1 MKIIAIA
8 SVGGHWVELQRLMPA
23 FLGMEVV
30 FISTRASLASTVE
43 GQRFYT
49 IPDANRWNKFKL
61 IVVLFKVF
69 KIIYKEKPD
78 AIISTGAAPGLMGLA
93 VGKLIGSK
101 TIWVDTIAS
110 ATKLSLSGRIARK
123 FAGRIYTQ
131 WPNLAQDNII
141 FAGNILS

>member
-1 MKIIAIA
+1 MKVIAIA

-23 FLGMEVV
+23 FSGMEVV
-30 FISTRASLASTVE
+30 FVSTRASLASTVA
-43 GQRFYT
+43 GKKFYS
-49 IPDANRWNKFKL
+49 IPDANRWNKFRL
-61 IVVLFKVF
+61 FVVLFKVF

-78 AIISTGAAPGLMGLA
+78 AVISTGAAPGLMGLA
-93 VGKLIGSK
+93 VGKMLGKK

-110 ATKLSLSGRIARK
+110 ATRLSLSGRIARK

-131 WPNLAQDNII
+131 WPDLAGDNII